1 MKKMLLAGTAM
12 GAASLIA
19 TSAMAE
25 ITVGAFGEV
34 NLGVSDGVSE
44 TVGGTGASDET
55 IGTDFEISFKGSKET
70 SVGTA
75 SIYAELEVNTLGDA
89 ITNSDNTTG

>member
-1 MKKMLLAGTAM
+1 MKKVLLAGTAM

-34 NLGVSDGVSE
+34 KFGC
-44 TVGGTGASDET
+44 
-55 IGTDFEISFKGSKET
+55 FRWC
-70 SVGTA
+70 
-75 SIYAELEVNTLGDA
+75 
-89 ITNSDNTTG
+89 